1 MLKIAICEDSEI
13 FVEIIKK
20 NIETILKVPYEL
32 HPYLSGKEFM
42 TALPET
48 RCPYDIVFLDIEMPN
63 KSGIFVGRELKKNH
77 PDIIIFI
84 ITSYVEYL
92 DDAMRFQVFRYLL
105 KPLDK
110 QRLFRNMKDV
120 ILLYNSTNI
129 KVSIETKGNVYTINV
144 SDIIFVEAQGR
155 AITIYTPDRNYVVVN
170 NMAYWV
176 HTLNMPCFFQSHRSF
191 IVNMKYVSEFNH
203 SLIHLYDNKYT
214 AYLTK
219 RKYSQFKDAYFL
231 YLESTR

>member
-1 MLKIAICEDSEI
+1 M
-13 FVEIIKK
+13 
-20 NIETILKVPYEL
+20 
-32 HPYLSGKEFM
+32 
-42 TALPET
+42 
-48 RCPYDIVFLDIEMPN
+48 
-63 KSGIFVGRELKKNH
+63 
-77 PDIIIFI
+77 
-84 ITSYVEYL
+84 EYL

-110 QRLFRNMKDV
+110 QRLFRNMKDA

-129 KVSIETKGNVYTINV
+129 NVSIETKENVYTINV
-144 SDIIFVEAQGR
+144 SDIILVEAQGR
-155 AITIYTPDRNYVVVN
+155 TVTVYTPNSDYVVIN
-170 NMAYWV
+170 NMAHWV
-176 HTLNMPCFFQSHRSF
+176 KTLNMPCFFQSHRSF

>member
-1 MLKIAICEDSEI
+1 MRILICDDDLNI
-13 FVEIIKK
+13 TQQLQNYIIEFFKSSK
-20 NIETILKVPYEL
+20 LKVPEIMTFEHGEEL
-32 HPYLSGKEFM
+32 LA
-42 TALPET
+42 TAT
-48 RCPYDIVFLDIEMPN
+48 ANDIVFLDIEMPN

-110 QRLFRNMKDV
+110 QRLFRNMKDA

>member
-1 MLKIAICEDSEI
+1 MRILICDDDQNITQQLQSYIIEFFENSKLK
-13 FVEIIKK
+13 
-20 NIETILKVPYEL
+20 
-32 HPYLSGKEFM
+32 
-42 TALPET
+42 LPEIMIFNHGEELLAT
-48 RCPYDIVFLDIEMPN
+48 ATADDMVFLDIELPN
-63 KSGIFVGRELKKNH
+63 KSGIYVGRELKKNH
-77 PDIIIFI
+77 QNMIIFI

-110 QRLFRNMKDV
+110 QRLFRNMKDA

-129 KVSIETKGNVYTINV
+129 KVSIETKENVYTINV
-144 SDIIFVEAQGR
+144 SDIIMVEAQGR
-155 AITIYTPDRNYVVVN
+155 TITVYTPDKHYVAVK
-170 NMAYWV
+170 NMTHWI
-176 HTLNMPCFFQSHRSF
+176 HTLNMPCFFQTHRSF
-191 IVNMKYVSEFNH
+191 VVNMKYVSQFDH

>member
-1 MLKIAICEDSEI
+1 MRILICDDDQNITQQLQSYIIEFFGNSKLK
-13 FVEIIKK
+13 
-20 NIETILKVPYEL
+20 
-32 HPYLSGKEFM
+32 
-42 TALPET
+42 LPEILT
-48 RCPYDIVFLDIEMPN
+48 FHHGEDLLATVMADDIVFLDIELPN
-63 KSGIFVGRELKKNH
+63 KSGIYVGRDLKKNH
-77 PDIIIFI
+77 PNMIIFI

-110 QRLFRNMKDV
+110 QRLFRNMKDA

-129 KVSIETKGNVYTINV
+129 KVSIETKENVYTINV
-144 SDIIFVEAQGR
+144 SDIILVEAQGR
-155 AITIYTPDRNYVVVN
+155 TITIYTPDKHYVAAK
-170 NMAYWV
+170 NMSHWI
-176 HTLNMPCFFQSHRSF
+176 HTLNMPCFFQTHRSF
-191 IVNMKYVSEFNH
+191 IVNMNYVSQFDH
-203 SLIHLYDNKYT
+203 SLIHLYDNKHT